1 MDLIAP
7 KGNIRHVLLP
17 DNEVSTGL
25 GQGPIPR
32 ESSCAMNKYGC
43 IPDVPQTTYTKATSQ
58 CVTDSQEESAVLIL
72 RTIHQDSYMFLCG
85 S

>member
-43 IPDVPQTTYTKATSQ
+43 IFDVP
-58 CVTDSQEESAVLIL
+58 
-72 RTIHQDSYMFLCG
+72 
-85 S
+85 